1 MYYKIIENGYIIAVT
16 TGAGQTPITETEYN
30 ELLGIFRNKPTAPD
44 GYTYMLNSVTL
55 EWELVELPPE
65 PDDPITADEAL
76 TRYANELTNGN
87 AETMQEA
94 TETLI
99 KIIKED

>member
-30 ELLGIFRNKPTAPD
+30 ELLSIIRTAPTAPT
-44 GYTYMLNSVTL
+44 GYAYMLNAATL

-65 PDDPITADEAL
+65 PEQKF
-76 TRYANELTNGN
+76 RE
-87 AETMQEA
+87 
-94 TETLI
+94 
-99 KIIKED
+99 